1 MLSGR
6 GCEREGATASVPS
19 RWFFGFRRFFFFF
32 QFCGFMVLPLL
43 SLHDFSLTR
52 FRGVHISCVFD
63 DEFYALGGGVFGRG

>member
-32 QFCGFMVLPLL
+32 LVLWFHGFASFVVARF
-43 SLHDFSLTR
+43 FSHTVSR
-52 FRGVHISCVFD
+52 CTHIVCF
-63 DEFYALGGGVFGRG
+63 